1 MGNNAEIR
9 RVDREIVT
17 ATAKLEAVKRGE
29 WWPLT
34 GSEKRKV
41 LGALAGGSRSV
52 VRGNSPSRAE
62 SKLDRLSQQIETRL
76 ETELSA
82 LRTVRET
89 LVREDAKAKAKNVA
103 AGKKSSSW
111 W

>member
-9 RVDREIVT
+9 RVDREIQT
-17 ATAKLEAVKRGE
+17 TQNKLEAVKRGE

-41 LGALAGGSRSV
+41 FAALASGSRSV
-52 VRGNSPSRAE
+52 VRGNSTSGAE
-62 SKLDRLSQQIETRL
+62 SKLDRLTAQIEGRL
-76 ETELSA
+76 ATELGA
-82 LRTVRET
+82 LRTARET
-89 LVREDAKAKAKNVA
+89 LVREDAKAKAENVA

>member
-1 MGNNAEIR
+1 MGKNAEIR
-9 RVDREIVT
+9 RVDREIQT
-17 ATAKLEAVKRGE
+17 ARNKLEAVERGE

-41 LGALAGGSRSV
+41 FAALAGGSRNV

-62 SKLDRLSQQIETRL
+62 TKLDRLSDQIKRRL

-82 LRTVRET
+82 LHTVRET
-89 LVREDAKAKAKNVA
+89 LVREDAKAKAQEVA

>member
-41 LGALAGGSRSV
+41 FGALASGSGSV

-62 SKLDRLSQQIETRL
+62 SKLERLSQQIETRL
-76 ETELSA
+76 QTELSA
-82 LRTVRET
+82 LNTVRET
-89 LVREDAKAKAKNVA
+89 LVREDAKAKAKDVA